1 MKSVCVYCGSAN
13 GAKPLYAE
21 AARAFGRALVEADL
35 ALVYGGGKVGLMGV
49 IADTVMAEGGRAI
62 GVIPEL
68 LVNKEVGHNGL
79 TELHVV
85 PDMHH
90 RKKMM
95 ADLSDAFVAMP
106 GGAGTLEEF
115 FEVYTWAQLG
125 YHHKPVALLNIG
137 GFYDPLMKLL
147 QHTVDEGFM
156 RQTYVD
162 ILQIDSDAATLI
174 GKLQGSIFHFTYEPV
189 DAGISGSGALLLTV
203 TKTIAGEVT
212 TNEDPP
218 RTFKWFGHH

>member
-1 MKSVCVYCGSAN
+1 MKSVCVYCGSSN
-13 GAKPLYAE
+13 GAKPLYTE
-21 AARAFGRALVEADL
+21 AARGFGRALVDAGL

-49 IADTVMAEGGRAI
+49 IADEVMAAGGRAI

-85 PDMHH
+85 PDMHQ

-106 GGAGTLEEF
+106 GGAGTLEEL

-125 YHHKPVALLNIG
+125 YHQKPVAVLNIDG
-137 GFYDPLMKLL
+137 YYDPLIAMLE
-147 QHTVDEGFM
+147 HTVQEGFM
-156 RQTYVD
+156 RQTYFD
-162 ILQIDSDAATLI
+162 ILQVDSDPAGLI
-174 GKLQGSIFHFTYEPV
+174 ARLRDYQPPPKDKWTASR
-189 DAGISGSGALLLTV
+189 DAV
-203 TKTIAGEVT
+203 
-212 TNEDPP
+212 
-218 RTFKWFGHH
+218 

>member
-1 MKSVCVYCGSAN
+1 MKAVCVYCGSSP
-13 GAKPLYAE
+13 GASPVYTE
-21 AARAFGRALVEADL
+21 AARAFGRALVAADL
-35 ALVYGGGKVGLMGV
+35 GLVYGGGKVGLMGV

-79 TELHVV
+79 SELHVV

-106 GGAGTLEEF
+106 GGAGTLEEL

-125 YHHKPVALLNIG
+125 YHHKPVAVLNID
-137 GFYDPLMKLL
+137 GFYDPLISLL
-147 QHTVDEGFM
+147 QHTVREGFM
-156 RQTYVD
+156 RQTYFD
-162 ILQIDSDAATLI
+162 LLQIDSDPAALI
-174 GKLQGSIFHFTYEPV
+174 EKLERYRAPAQ
-189 DAGISGSGALLLTV
+189 D
-203 TKTIAGEVT
+203 
-212 TNEDPP
+212 
-218 RTFKWFGHH
+218 KWSDMRERV

>member
-1 MKSVCVYCGSAN
+1 MKAVCVYCGSSN
-13 GAKPLYAE
+13 GAKPLYAQ
-21 AARAFGRALVEADL
+21 AARDFGHALVEANL

-49 IADTVMAEGGRAI
+49 IADTVMAAGGRAI

-68 LVNKEVGHNGL
+68 LVDKEVGHVGL

-85 PDMHH
+85 PDMHQ

-106 GGAGTLEEF
+106 GGAGTLEEL

-125 YHHKPVALLNIG
+125 YHQKPVALLNID
-137 GFYDPLMKLL
+137 GFYDPLINLL

-156 RQTYVD
+156 RQTYFD
-162 ILQIDSDAATLI
+162 ILQMDADPAALI
-174 GKLQGSIFHFTYEPV
+174 GKLQRYQPPASDKWAINR
-189 DAGISGSGALLLTV
+189 DAV
-203 TKTIAGEVT
+203 
-212 TNEDPP
+212 
-218 RTFKWFGHH
+218 